1 MVRLDRRSKNPTSTD
16 RRTFFVGPHFMT
28 QLKKNVTVFEQDV
41 LENEGYRYTTN
52 AGFSSVVANRRMT
65 EATLKWL
72 GPELHQVL
80 DAGCGDGTYTHE
92 LKVARPDLQ
101 IAGYDAAEVAVKFAT
116 GRYPDIEFLIAD
128 MLRPETFPNR
138 KFDTVIIRGILHH
151 LSDPAAALKH
161 CVRLSDRVIVIEP
174 NGNNPI
180 LKVIEKVSS
189 YHREHEEQSF
199 SSGTLRRWCREAGY
213 SVIATEF
220 IGFVPMFCPTAFAK
234 LIYFFQPLLERIPW
248 LGRFLGAQIVLV
260 CEKAA

>member
-1 MVRLDRRSKNPTSTD
+1 
-16 RRTFFVGPHFMT
+16 MT

-72 GPELHQVL
+72 GPECQQVL
-80 DAGCGDGTYTHE
+80 DAGCGDGAHTHE
-92 LKVARPDLQ
+92 LKVARPNLQ
-101 IAGYDAAEVAVKFAT
+101 IAGYDAAEVAIKLAAD
-116 GRYPDIEFLIAD
+116 RYQDIDFLVAD

-138 KFDTVIIRGILHH
+138 TFDTVIIRGVLHH
-151 LSDPAAALKH
+151 LSDPATALKH

-180 LKVIEKVSS
+180 LKVIEKVSR
-189 YHREHEEQSF
+189 YHREHEEKSYY
-199 SSGTLRRWCREAGY
+199 SATLRRWCREAGY
-213 SVIATEF
+213 SVVAMEF
-220 IGFVPMFCPTAFAK
+220 IGFVPMFCPTLFAK
-234 LIYFFQPLLERIPW
+234 LIYFFQPMLERVPL

-260 CEKAA
+260 CEKKTA